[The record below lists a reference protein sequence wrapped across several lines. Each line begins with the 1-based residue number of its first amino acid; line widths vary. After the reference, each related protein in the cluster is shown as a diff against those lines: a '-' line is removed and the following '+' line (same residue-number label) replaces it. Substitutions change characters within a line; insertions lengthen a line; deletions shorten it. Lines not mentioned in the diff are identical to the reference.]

1 MNVDL
6 EKENEYTKISKSE
19 KQNWRGNIKMA
30 MTGNVEFIN
39 NWTHG
44 NVEGIGK
51 IICGGREFSPN
62 YEDEKILDNTTY
74 NFHLFPDMEVL
85 SEEDKNLWL
94 DYFDRVREM
103 RKKIIEELKNKIE
116 NVETIDWSE
125 YKNPSRIKKYN
136 STTYY
141 LAENVGKNG
150 VLDGIS
156 NVYISNGFNQFFR
169 CIPIYKNRR
178 YYSINFMRFY
188 LDNECKVNCIFDQ
201 VQFDS
206 SKNGNVNSE
215 CEINYPKTY
224 KGQNEKM
231 IRLSKKGAC
240 VYNPR
245 QYEDVKEVV
254 DSFVKF
260 IKKVDD
266 EDKWQEFCEKFNT
279 ESLKELEKYCKE
291 KDIKGKIYK
300 YIFSEL
306 SDISSNGKIE
316 QYDEQN
322 NEVSKEYLEYYWIKS
337 DDGKRI
343 VTAFYK
349 DFDHRF
355 GNIHVLPGRIQ
366 EWELIDDG
374 QEKSSRF
381 DYSSWKGRKPYD
393 EELEG
398 KMYKP
403 KLEEQD
409 VQEDDVQKVFKKYKS
424 IYNDIVTKRLKDGT
438 KEKIASYSGKG
449 SGKYKYLYKWTENVS
464 GNDGNQYF
472 ICPYKHV
479 ETEMGILVL
488 FDGKPRAYQIK
499 DDDNKQPNKKEN
511 DKFVIDY
518 SYCKLNELDFNTKQ

>member
-1 MNVDL
+1 
-6 EKENEYTKISKSE
+6 
-19 KQNWRGNIKMA
+19 
-30 MTGNVEFIN
+30 MTMTSDVEVIN

-44 NVEGIGK
+44 NVDGIGK
-51 IICGGREFSPN
+51 IICGGREFLPN
-62 YEDEKILDNTTY
+62 YKDEKILDNTTY
-74 NFHLFPDMEVL
+74 NFHLFPDIEVL

-94 DYFDRVREM
+94 DYFERVRKLK
-103 RKKIIEELKNKIE
+103 KKIIEELGKKIKNL
-116 NVETIDWSE
+116 ETIGRSE
-125 YKNPSRIKKYN
+125 YKNPSKIEKYD

-141 LAENVGKNG
+141 LAENVGEKG

-156 NVYISNGFNQFFR
+156 NIYINNGFNQFFR
-169 CIPIYKNRR
+169 CIPIYKTGR
-178 YYSINFMRFY
+178 YYTINFMRFY

-215 CEINYPKTY
+215 SEINYPKTY

-245 QYEDVKEVV
+245 QYEGVKELV

-279 ESLKELEKYCKE
+279 ESLKVLEKHCKE

-300 YIFSEL
+300 YRFLEL
-306 SDISSNGKIE
+306 SDINSNGKIE

-337 DDGKRI
+337 NDGKRI

-349 DFDHRF
+349 DFDHGT
-355 GNIHVLPGRIQ
+355 GNIHVLPGIIQ
-366 EWELIDDG
+366 EWELIDG
-374 QEKSSRF
+374 VLY
-381 DYSSWKGRKPYD
+381 DYPAGKGREPYR
-393 EELEG
+393 ENFEG
-398 KMYKP
+398 KIYEP
-403 KLEEQD
+403 KLTEKEAEKQ
-409 VQEDDVQKVFKKYKS
+409 VQKVFEQEQYDQK
-424 IYNDIVTKRLKDGT
+424 IYENIIDNRLKDDT
-438 KEKIASYSGKG
+438 KSIINYKG
-449 SGKYKYLYKWTENVS
+449 PKTGKYKYLYKWTKNVS

-488 FDGKPRAYQIK
+488 FDGKPRAYKIK
-499 DDDNKQPNKKEN
+499 YDNKYPNKKEN

-518 SYCKLNELDFNTKQ
+518 SYCKLNELDFNEKQ

>member
-1 MNVDL
+1 
-6 EKENEYTKISKSE
+6 
-19 KQNWRGNIKMA
+19 
-30 MTGNVEFIN
+30 MTSDVEFIN

-44 NVEGIGK
+44 NIEGIGK
-51 IICGGREFSPN
+51 ILCGGREF
-62 YEDEKILDNTTY
+62 LDIK
-74 NFHLFPDMEVL
+74 DL
-85 SEEDKNLWL
+85 SEEDKKLWL
-94 DYFDRVREM
+94 DYSERVGKM

-116 NVETIDWSE
+116 NVKTIGRSE
-125 YKNPSRIKKYN
+125 YKNPSEIENYN

-141 LAENVGKNG
+141 LVENEG
-150 VLDGIS
+150 VLDGIP
-156 NVYISNGFNQFFR
+156 V
-169 CIPIYKNRR
+169 YKNGR

-188 LDNECKVNCIFDQ
+188 LDNECKVNCILDQ

-245 QYEDVKEVV
+245 QYEDVKELV

-279 ESLKELEKYCKE
+279 ESLKALEKHCKE

-300 YIFSEL
+300 YRFLEL
-306 SDISSNGKIE
+306 SDINSNGKIE

-337 DDGKRI
+337 NDGKRI

-349 DFDHRF
+349 DFDHGT
-355 GNIHVLPGRIQ
+355 GNIHVLPGIIQ
-366 EWELIDDG
+366 EWELIDG
-374 QEKSSRF
+374 VLY
-381 DYSSWKGRKPYD
+381 DYPAGKGREPYR
-393 EELEG
+393 ENFEG
-398 KMYKP
+398 KIYEP
-403 KLEEQD
+403 KLTEKEAEKQ
-409 VQEDDVQKVFKKYKS
+409 VQKVFEQEQYDQK
-424 IYNDIVTKRLKDGT
+424 IYENIIDNRLKDDT
-438 KEKIASYSGKG
+438 KSIINYKEPKT
-449 SGKYKYLYKWTENVS
+449 GKYKYLYKWTKNVS

-518 SYCKLNELDFNTKQ
+518 SYCKLNELNFNVKQ

>member
-6 EKENEYTKISKSE
+6 EEENEYNEISKSK
-19 KQNWRGNIKMA
+19 KQNWRENIKMA
-30 MTGNVEFIN
+30 MTSDVEFIN
-39 NWTHG
+39 NWIHG
-44 NVEGIGK
+44 NVEEIGK
-51 IICGGREFSPN
+51 IICGGREFLPT
-62 YEDEKILDNTTY
+62 YEDK
-74 NFHLFPDMEVL
+74 
-85 SEEDKNLWL
+85 KLWL
-94 DYFDRVREM
+94 DYFERIGKT
-103 RKKIIEELKNKIE
+103 RKEIIKELNNKID
-116 NVETIDWSE
+116 NLETIGWSE
-125 YKNPSRIKKYN
+125 FKNPSRIENYN

-141 LAENVGKNG
+141 LVENEG
-150 VLDGIS
+150 VLDGI
-156 NVYISNGFNQFFR
+156 
-169 CIPIYKNRR
+169 PIYKNGR

-245 QYEDVKEVV
+245 QYEDVEELVN
-254 DSFVKF
+254 SFVKF

-279 ESLKELEKYCKE
+279 ESLKALENYCKE
-291 KDIKGKIYK
+291 KKIEGKIYK
-300 YIFSEL
+300 YRFGKL
-306 SDISSNGKIE
+306 SDINSNGKIE

-349 DFDHRF
+349 DFDHGT
-355 GNIHVLPGRIQ
+355 GNIHVLPGIIQ
-366 EWELIDDG
+366 EWELIDG
-374 QEKSSRF
+374 V
-381 DYSSWKGRKPYD
+381 PYD
-393 EELEG
+393 YPAGKRREPYRENFEG
-398 KMYKP
+398 KIYEP
-403 KLEEQD
+403 KLTEKEAEKQ
-409 VQEDDVQKVFKKYKS
+409 VQKVFEQEQYDQK
-424 IYNDIVTKRLKDGT
+424 IYENIIDNRLKDDT
-438 KEKIASYSGKG
+438 KSTVYYIGPKT
-449 SGKYKYLYKWTENVS
+449 GKYKYLYKWTSETYES
-464 GNDGNQYF
+464 AGNKYF

-518 SYCKLNELDFNTKQ
+518 SYCKLNELNFNAKQ

>member
-1 MNVDL
+1 
-6 EKENEYTKISKSE
+6 
-19 KQNWRGNIKMA
+19 
-30 MTGNVEFIN
+30 MTSDVEFIN
-39 NWTHG
+39 NWIHG
-44 NVEGIGK
+44 NVEEIGK
-51 IICGGREFSPN
+51 IICGGREFLPN
-62 YEDEKILDNTTY
+62 YEDK
-74 NFHLFPDMEVL
+74 
-85 SEEDKNLWL
+85 KLWL
-94 DYFDRVREM
+94 NYFERVGKL
-103 RKKIIEELKNKIE
+103 RKEIIKELNNKID
-116 NVETIDWSE
+116 NLETIGRSE

-136 STTYY
+136 SSTYY
-141 LAENVGKNG
+141 LAEIEGI
-150 VLDGIS
+150 LDG
-156 NVYISNGFNQFFR
+156 
-169 CIPIYKNRR
+169 IPIYKNGR

-231 IRLSKKGAC
+231 IRLSKNGAC

-245 QYEDVKEVV
+245 QCEDVKELV

-266 EDKWQEFCEKFNT
+266 EDKWQEFCEKFNA
-279 ESLKELEKYCKE
+279 ESLKALEKHCKE

-306 SDISSNGKIE
+306 SDINSNGKIE

-337 DDGKRI
+337 DDEKRI
-343 VTAFYK
+343 VTAFSK
-349 DFDHRF
+349 DFDPDT
-355 GNIHVLPGRIQ
+355 GNIHVLPGIIQ
-366 EWELIDDG
+366 EWDERIKDSSPYNYPYLKNGKIRKYR
-374 QEKSSRF
+374 EKF
-381 DYSSWKGRKPYD
+381 
-393 EELEG
+393 EG
-398 KMYKP
+398 KIYEP
-403 KLEEQD
+403 KLKEED
-409 VQEDDVQKVFKKYKS
+409 VQEVFKQYDQK
-424 IYNDIVTKRLKDGT
+424 IYENIIDNRLKDDT
-438 KEKIASYSGKG
+438 KSTVNYIGPTK
-449 SGKYKYLYKWTENVS
+449 GKYKFLYKWSDKTYES
-464 GNDGNQYF
+464 AGKQYF

-499 DDDNKQPNKKEN
+499 DDDSKQPNKKEN

-518 SYCKLNELDFNTKQ
+518 SYCKLNELNFNAKQ

>member
-1 MNVDL
+1 
-6 EKENEYTKISKSE
+6 
-19 KQNWRGNIKMA
+19 MA
-30 MTGNVEFIN
+30 MTSDVELIN

-44 NVEGIGK
+44 NVKGIGK
-51 IICGGREFSPN
+51 IICGGCEFLPN
-62 YEDEKILDNTTY
+62 YEDEKILDNITY

-94 DYFDRVREM
+94 DYFDRVRKW

-116 NVETIDWSE
+116 NVETIDRSE
-125 YKNPSRIKKYN
+125 YKNPSKIKKYN

-141 LAENVGKNG
+141 LAENVGKRG

-169 CIPIYKNRR
+169 CIPIYKNGR

-245 QYEDVKEVV
+245 QYEDVEELG

-266 EDKWQEFCEKFNT
+266 EDKWQEFCEKLNT
-279 ESLKELEKYCKE
+279 ESLKALEKYCKE
-291 KDIKGKIYK
+291 KKNEGKIYK
-300 YIFSEL
+300 YTFGKL
-306 SDISSNGKIE
+306 SDINSNGKIE

-337 DDGKRI
+337 NDGKRI

-349 DFDHRF
+349 DFDCET
-355 GNIHVLPGRIQ
+355 GDIHVLPGIIQ
-366 EWELIDDG
+366 EWELIDDDVAY
-374 QEKSSRF
+374 
-381 DYSSWKGRKPYD
+381 DYPAGKGREPYR
-393 EELEG
+393 EKFEG
-398 KMYKP
+398 KIYEP
-403 KLEEQD
+403 KLEEGD
-409 VQEDDVQKVFKKYKS
+409 VQEEVQKVFEKYESIYDNIIRKRLEDNTKKVQYKS
-424 IYNDIVTKRLKDGT
+424 KCG
-438 KEKIASYSGKG
+438 E
-449 SGKYKYLYKWTENVS
+449 GKYRYLYKWTKNVP
-464 GNDGNQYF
+464 GNDGKQYF

-479 ETEMGILVL
+479 ETEMGILIL
-488 FDGKPRAYQIK
+488 FDGNPRAYQIK
-499 DDDNKQPNKKEN
+499 YDNKYPNKKEN

-518 SYCKLNELDFNTKQ
+518 SYCKLNELDFNAKQ

>member
-1 MNVDL
+1 
-6 EKENEYTKISKSE
+6 
-19 KQNWRGNIKMA
+19 
-30 MTGNVEFIN
+30 MTSNVEFIN

-51 IICGGREFSPN
+51 ILCGGREFLPN
-62 YEDEKILDNTTY
+62 YEDK
-74 NFHLFPDMEVL
+74 
-85 SEEDKNLWL
+85 KLWL
-94 DYFDRVREM
+94 DYFERVGKM
-103 RKKIIEELKNKIE
+103 RKEIIKELNNKIK
-116 NVETIDWSE
+116 NLETIGWSE
-125 YKNPSRIKKYN
+125 YKNPSRIKNYN

-141 LAENVGKNG
+141 LVENEG
-150 VLDGIS
+150 VLDSIS
-156 NVYISNGFNQFFR
+156 V
-169 CIPIYKNRR
+169 YKNRR

-231 IRLSKKGAC
+231 IRLSKNGAC

-245 QYEDVKEVV
+245 QCEDVKELV

-279 ESLKELEKYCKE
+279 ESLKALEKHCKE

-300 YIFSEL
+300 YTFGEL
-306 SDISSNGKIE
+306 SDINSNGKIE
-316 QYDEQN
+316 QYDEQS

-349 DFDHRF
+349 DFDR
-355 GNIHVLPGRIQ
+355 GTGDIHVLPGIIQ
-366 EWELIDDG
+366 EWELIDG
-374 QEKSSRF
+374 VPY
-381 DYSSWKGRKPYD
+381 DYPAGKGREPYR
-393 EELEG
+393 ENFEG
-398 KMYKP
+398 KIYEP
-403 KLEEQD
+403 KLTEKEAEKQ
-409 VQEDDVQKVFKKYKS
+409 VQKVFEQEQYDQK
-424 IYNDIVTKRLKDGT
+424 IYENIIDNRLKDDT
-438 KEKIASYSGKG
+438 KSIVNYKG
-449 SGKYKYLYKWTENVS
+449 PTTGKYKYLYKWTKNVS
-464 GNDGNQYF
+464 GNDGKQYF

-499 DDDNKQPNKKEN
+499 YDNKYPNIKEN

-518 SYCKLNELDFNTKQ
+518 SYCKLNELDFNEKQ

>member
-1 MNVDL
+1 
-6 EKENEYTKISKSE
+6 
-19 KQNWRGNIKMA
+19 MA
-30 MTGNVEFIN
+30 MTSDVELIN

-44 NVEGIGK
+44 NVKGIGK
-51 IICGGREFSPN
+51 IICGGCEFLPN

-94 DYFDRVREM
+94 DYFDRVRKLRE
-103 RKKIIEELKNKIE
+103 KIIEELKNKIE
-116 NVETIDWSE
+116 NVETIDRSE
-125 YKNPSRIKKYN
+125 YKNPSRIEKYN

-141 LAENVGKNG
+141 LAENVGKKG

-169 CIPIYKNRR
+169 CIPIYKNGR

-231 IRLSKKGAC
+231 IRLSKAGTC

-245 QYEDVKEVV
+245 QYEDVKELV

-260 IKKVDD
+260 INKV
-266 EDKWQEFCEKFNT
+266 EWQAFCEKFNT
-279 ESLKELEKYCKE
+279 ESLESLEKHCKGNE
-291 KDIKGKIYK
+291 IKGKIYK

-306 SDISSNGKIE
+306 SDINLNGKIE

-322 NEVSKEYLEYYWIKS
+322 NEVGKEYLEYYWIKS

-349 DFDHRF
+349 DFDPKT
-355 GNIHVLPGRIQ
+355 GNIHVLPGIIQ
-366 EWELIDDG
+366 EWDESIKDSTPYNYPYLKNG
-374 QEKSSRF
+374 KNVKYREKF
-381 DYSSWKGRKPYD
+381 
-393 EELEG
+393 EG
-398 KMYKP
+398 KIYEP
-403 KLEEQD
+403 KLKEED
-409 VQEDDVQKVFKKYKS
+409 VQEDVQEVFKQYDLEIYK
-424 IYNDIVTKRLKDGT
+424 DIINNRLKDDT
-438 KEKIASYSGKG
+438 KLTVNYTGPKKG
-449 SGKYKYLYKWTENVS
+449 MYKFLYKWTENMYES
-464 GNDGNQYF
+464 AGNQYF

-499 DDDNKQPNKKEN
+499 DDDSKQPNKKEN

-518 SYCKLNELDFNTKQ
+518 SYCKLNELDFNAK

>member
-1 MNVDL
+1 
-6 EKENEYTKISKSE
+6 
-19 KQNWRGNIKMA
+19 MA
-30 MTGNVEFIN
+30 MTSDVELIN

-44 NVEGIGK
+44 NVKGIGE
-51 IICGGREFSPN
+51 IICGGHEFLPN
-62 YEDEKILDNTTY
+62 YENEKILDNTTY

-94 DYFDRVREM
+94 DYFDRVRKLRKEIIKELN
-103 RKKIIEELKNKIE
+103 KKIKNL
-116 NVETIDWSE
+116 ETIGRSE
-125 YKNPSRIKKYN
+125 YENPSRIKKYN

-141 LAENVGKNG
+141 LAENVGKTG

-156 NVYISNGFNQFFR
+156 KVYISNGFNQFFR
-169 CIPIYKNRR
+169 CIPIYKNGR

-231 IRLSKKGAC
+231 IRLSKAGTC

-245 QYEDVKEVV
+245 QYDDINELV
-254 DSFVKF
+254 DSFTEF
-260 IKKVDD
+260 IRRV
-266 EDKWQEFCEKFNT
+266 EWQAFCEEFNT
-279 ESLKELEKYCKE
+279 ESLNLLKKHCEKNKVE
-291 KDIKGKIYK
+291 GKIYK
-300 YIFSEL
+300 YTFSEL
-306 SDISSNGKIE
+306 SDINSNGKIE

-322 NEVSKEYLEYYWIKS
+322 NEVSKEYLQYYWIKS
-337 DDGKRI
+337 NDEKRI

-349 DFDHRF
+349 DFDYGT
-355 GNIHVLPGRIQ
+355 GNIHVLPGIIQ
-366 EWELIDDG
+366 EWELTDG
-374 QEKSSRF
+374 NVERF
-381 DYSSWKGRKPYD
+381 SPFDNLAWKGIKPYN
-393 EELEG
+393 EKFEG

-403 KLEEQD
+403 KKERIEKEL
-409 VQEDDVQKVFKKYKS
+409 QEDVQKVFKQYDQK
-424 IYNDIVTKRLKDGT
+424 IYENIIDNRLKDDT
-438 KEKIASYSGKG
+438 KSTVNYTGPTT
-449 SGKYKYLYKWTENVS
+449 GKYKFLYKWSDKTYES
-464 GNDGNQYF
+464 AGNQYF

-499 DDDNKQPNKKEN
+499 DNKHPNKKEN

-518 SYCKLNELDFNTKQ
+518 SYCKLSELDFNAKQ

>member
-6 EKENEYTKISKSE
+6 EEENEYNKISKSK

-30 MTGNVEFIN
+30 MTSDVEFIN

-51 IICGGREFSPN
+51 IICGGREF
-62 YEDEKILDNTTY
+62 
-74 NFHLFPDMEVL
+74 PDIKDL

-94 DYFDRVREM
+94 DYSERVAKM
-103 RKKIIEELKNKIE
+103 RKEIIKELNNKIE
-116 NVETIDWSE
+116 NLETIDWFE
-125 YKNPSRIKKYN
+125 YKNPSRIKNYN

-141 LAENVGKNG
+141 LVENEG

-156 NVYISNGFNQFFR
+156 V
-169 CIPIYKNRR
+169 YKNRR

-188 LDNECKVNCIFDQ
+188 LDNECKVNCILDQ

-206 SKNGNVNSE
+206 SKNGNINSE

-245 QYEDVKEVV
+245 QYENVEELV

-260 IKKVDD
+260 IKDVEVKI
-266 EDKWQEFCEKFNT
+266 WQEFCEKFNT
-279 ESLKELEKYCKE
+279 ESLKALEKHCKE
-291 KDIKGKIYK
+291 KDIKGKTYK

-306 SDISSNGKIE
+306 PDINSNGKIE

-337 DDGKRI
+337 DDGKCI

-349 DFDHRF
+349 DFDCHN
-355 GNIHVLPGRIQ
+355 GNIHVLPGIIQ
-366 EWELIDDG
+366 EWDESIKD
-374 QEKSSRF
+374 ST
-381 DYSSWKGRKPYD
+381 PYD
-393 EELEG
+393 YPYSENKKIEVYREKFEG

-403 KLEEQD
+403 KKKQTEKEE
-409 VQEDDVQKVFKKYKS
+409 VQKVFEQEQYDWEIYKG
-424 IYNDIVTKRLKDGT
+424 IMDNRLKDDT
-438 KEKIASYSGKG
+438 KEKNASYSGKG
-449 SGKYKYLYKWTENVS
+449 SGKYRYLYKWTNKTYES
-464 GNDGNQYF
+464 AGNQYF

-499 DDDNKQPNKKEN
+499 EKDNKNQNPNKKEN

-518 SYCKLNELDFNTKQ
+518 SYCKLNELDFNEKQ